1 MSDGDHRSGVAAT
14 PDEVFAEWHRLD
26 AAARSGPFQCS
37 GARRPVYDVPTLR
50 PCVAIEP
57 ERGDMVAVG
66 LQDAYGALTGELPLR
81 GAEAMAPTATGAV
94 AICDRLRAL
103 LPWMGTAIDVVERQ
117 LRVAVWAGRPWLAW
131 RPLCLVGPPGAGK
144 SHLAR
149 EIGRMAGVGHAALDL
164 GAMSDAAALV
174 AVSRGW
180 INAKPCWPAQMMNSL
195 RCANPVLTL
204 DEIDKAGGSR
214 RNGDPLA
221 ALLGMLEPSTAKTY
235 FDTCLMAEVDLSQVC
250 WIITANHASR
260 LPTPLASRLDVVE
273 VGGPEVEHF
282 DVIMAGVMA
291 AMAARW
297 GVPPAVMPEPPSRAR
312 SVLREAFARHRSVR
326 LLKRHVEDVV
336 AALVAGPRRGAH

>member
-1 MSDGDHRSGVAAT
+1 MSGGDHRWGAAT
-14 PDEVFAEWHRLD
+14 PDEVLAGWDGID
-26 AAARSGPFQCS
+26 AAARPRPSV
-37 GARRPVYDVPTLR
+37 ARRPVYDLPTLR
-50 PCVAIEP
+50 PCMAIEP
-57 ERGDMVAVG
+57 ERGDVLAVG

-81 GAEAMAPTATGAV
+81 GAEVMVPTATGAV
-94 AICDRLRAL
+94 GICDRLRAS
-103 LPWMGTAIDVVERQ
+103 LPWMGAAVDVVERQ

-131 RPLCLVGPPGAGK
+131 RPLCLVGPSGVGK

-149 EIGRMAGVGHAALDL
+149 EIGRIGGVGHAALDL

-180 INAKPCWPAQMMNSL
+180 TNAKPCWPAQMMASS

-221 ALLGMLEPSTAKTY
+221 ALLGMLEPSTARTY
-235 FDTCLMAEVDLSQVC
+235 FDTCLMCGVDLSQVC
-250 WIITANHASR
+250 WIVTANDPSR
-260 LPTPLASRLDVVE
+260 LPGPLASRLDIVE
-273 VGGPEVEHF
+273 VGRPGPEHF
-282 DVIMAGVMA
+282 DVIMAGVML

-297 GVPPAVMPEPPSRAR
+297 GVPPASMPELPTRAR
-312 SVLREAFARHRSVR
+312 SVLREAFASHRSVR
-326 LLKRHVEDVV
+326 RLKRQVEDVV